1 MVHIQDFSM
10 KKYLLIG
17 AGSISL
23 SMGVIG
29 IFIPLL
35 PTTPLLLLSSYC
47 YLKSSARLYHK
58 LINHKVLGNYL
69 HQYMTHR
76 AIDKK
81 TKVIAITTLW
91 ISLGISIG
99 IAPLMFVKVLLV
111 LLGVGVTLHLLG
123 LKTLSK

>member
-1 MVHIQDFSM
+1 MVEIQDFSM

-23 SMGVIG
+23 SIGVIG

-47 YLKSSARLYHK
+47 YLKSSDRLYEK
-58 LINHKVLGNYL
+58 LINHKILGAYL
-69 HQYMTHR
+69 HHYMKHR

-81 TKVIAITTLW
+81 TKIIAITTLW
-91 ISLGISIG
+91 ISLGISIL
-99 IAPLMFVKVLLV
+99 IAPLLFVKVLLA
-111 LLGVGVTLHLLG
+111 LLGAGVTLHLLG
-123 LKTLSK
+123 LKTLQ

>member
-1 MVHIQDFSM
+1 M

-23 SMGVIG
+23 SIGVIG

-47 YLKSSARLYHK
+47 YLKSSNRLYEK
-58 LINHKVLGNYL
+58 LINHKILGSYL
-69 HQYMTHR
+69 HNYMNHK

-81 TKVIAITTLW
+81 TKIIAITTLW
-91 ISLGISIG
+91 ISLGISIL
-99 IAPLMFVKVLLV
+99 IAPLFIVKVLLG
-111 LLGVGVTLHLLG
+111 LIGLGVTLHLMG
-123 LKTLSK
+123 LKTLP

>member
-1 MVHIQDFSM
+1 M

-23 SMGVIG
+23 TIGVIG

-47 YLKSSARLYHK
+47 YLKSSERLYEK
-58 LINHKVLGNYL
+58 LINHRILGNYI
-69 HQYMTHR
+69 HQYMTHK

-81 TKVIAITTLW
+81 TKVIAITTIW
-91 ISLGISIG
+91 ISLGISIQL
-99 IAPLMFVKVLLV
+99 APLFFVKLLLA
-111 LLGVGVTLHLLG
+111 LLGTGVTLHLLG